1 MGIERQNIQLR
12 LAFPEGDWGEAP
24 GTYRE
29 GTEMSVAVCAPESPA
44 EDGSLM
50 EEVCERE
57 NLTEALKRV
66 RANRGSPGVDGMR
79 VEELA
84 GYLREHWPAIREQLL
99 EGSYVPGPVKWVEI
113 PKRGGG
119 ERRLGIPTVC
129 WIALSSRRCYRSYRS
144 TGTGLSPSA
153 ATAFGLDALPIRRWP
168 KRNGTLARAA
178 DGSWTSTLRSSSME

>member
-24 GTYRE
+24 GTSGE

-66 RANRGSPGVDGMR
+66 SPGVDGMR
-79 VEELA
+79 VEA
-84 GYLREHWPAIREQLL
+84 HSIQSSMWDYMWEHQ
-99 EGSYVPGPVKWVEI
+99 SYGADT
-113 PKRGGG
+113 
-119 ERRLGIPTVC
+119 RRL
-129 WIALSSRRCYRSYRS
+129 
-144 TGTGLSPSA
+144 
-153 ATAFGLDALPIRRWP
+153 
-168 KRNGTLARAA
+168 
-178 DGSWTSTLRSSSME
+178 

>member
-24 GTYRE
+24 GTSRE

-84 GYLREHWPAIREQLL
+84 GYLREH
-99 EGSYVPGPVKWVEI
+99 
-113 PKRGGG
+113 
-119 ERRLGIPTVC
+119 
-129 WIALSSRRCYRSYRS
+129 
-144 TGTGLSPSA
+144 
-153 ATAFGLDALPIRRWP
+153 
-168 KRNGTLARAA
+168 
-178 DGSWTSTLRSSSME
+178 